1 MAQYKDKE
9 QYITGGTID
18 DSPEPVS
25 KTLYDMIKPVGAA
38 VESTGE
44 YNLNVGGEGP
54 TIADALT
61 GLITPQYDIP
71 LLSPLSKAIGG
82 AAKKI
87 DEILPDVP
95 MDAVVGTATN
105 PIIGAITRKFF
116 PDATAPGAETAVN
129 FTPGIGD
136 PETGL
141 YSPVDVVGLA
151 LDAAGIGLAGDYLK
165 AARYRKSRELRPP
178 DLGLEAIFER
188 NQASLDAMRA
198 NPAHEIINPQSA
210 VDQFDGLSGSN
221 PVLTRIREI
230 RESMPDITVRE
241 TVDMIQDDD
250 AMMDIIRARGGA
262 SSDQMR
268 MFDENLSARLE
279 AEGIPAPP
287 PGDLAAT
294 ANRGLIFDE
303 MGLDPSAPD
312 FDHVMDGS
320 FARVA
325 ERPIPNRETGL
336 YSQDPEIVPEITPG
350 IDRITSAADKAF
362 GAAQKR
368 IDGVNYT
375 DFNINQINLFDEPG
389 LSNNTVKKTFA
400 RQDRTDSY
408 LDVVIESKSNGSM
421 DVRMSDRASDTIKE
435 DGYMHYNIRKLDDG
449 TTHIT
454 DFHFFT
460 EGEYLN
466 LSQTQKRSAQRL
478 FVDFMNTIPKG
489 SKFTNNTLTLDSLH
503 FIMRELVRS
512 GKGTIKPLRKGVLGD
527 LDTRTAASSKFS
539 GATQLGASNQTEKLG
554 LLFQNYQ
561 EQLIKS
567 GQMSPNDIIDFQAI
581 TQRSYHKW
589 GRTTAERARE
599 KGTPYDHSVIK
610 FTEFTI
616 DDFKAFI
623 PSVVGL
629 KNWKEVEEMIKGK
642 DETVD
647 RVIDLEKGIF

>member
-1 MAQYKDKE
+1 MAQYKEDE

-54 TIADALT
+54 TIADALAD
-61 GLITPQYDIP
+61 LITPQFDIP

-105 PIIGAITRKFF
+105 PIIGAITRQFF
-116 PDATAPGAETAVN
+116 PNATTPGVETLVN

-165 AARYRKSRELRPP
+165 AAKYRKSRELQPP

-198 NPAHEIINPQSA
+198 NPAHEIMNPP
-210 VDQFDGLSGSN
+210 VDN
-221 PVLTRIREI
+221 PVLDRIREI
-230 RESMPDITVRE
+230 RESIPDITVRE

-250 AMMDIIRARGGA
+250 AMMDIIRARNGA
-262 SSDQMR
+262 SADQMR
-268 MFDENLSARLE
+268 MFDEDLSARLE
-279 AEGIPAPP
+279 ADGIPAPP

-303 MGLDPSAPD
+303 IGVDPSAMD
-312 FDHVMDGS
+312 FDAVMDAPM
-320 FARVA
+320 ARASVA
-325 ERPIPNRETGL
+325 
-336 YSQDPEIVPEITPG
+336 PEIIPEITPG
-350 IDRITSAADKAF
+350 IDRITSTADKAF

-368 IDGVNYT
+368 IDGINYT

-389 LSNNTVKKTFA
+389 LTNNKIKKTFA

-408 LDVVIESKSNGSM
+408 LDVIIESESNGSM
-421 DVRMSDRASDTIKE
+421 TVRMSDRASDTIKE
-435 DGYMHYNIRKLDDG
+435 DGFMHYNISKLDDG
-449 TTHIT
+449 TNHIT

-466 LSQTQKRSAQRL
+466 LSHSQKRSAQRL

-503 FIMRELVRS
+503 FIMRELVKS
-512 GKGTIKPLRKGVLGD
+512 GQGTIKPLRKGVLGD
-527 LDTRTAASSKFS
+527 LDTRTASSSKFS
-539 GATQLGASNQTEKLG
+539 GATQLGASDQTEKLG

-567 GQMSPNDIIDFQAI
+567 GQMSPNDVVDFQAI

-589 GRTTAERARE
+589 GKTTAERSRE
-599 KGTPYDHSVIK
+599 KGTPYDHSVIR

-647 RVIDLEKGIF
+647 RVIDLEKGVF

>member
-1 MAQYKDKE
+1 MAIYKEDE

-61 GLITPQYDIP
+61 GLITPEYNIP

-129 FTPGIGD
+129 FIPGIGD

-151 LDAAGIGLAGDYLK
+151 LDAAGIGVAGDYLK
-165 AARYRKSRELRPP
+165 AAKYRKARELQPP
-178 DLGLEAIFER
+178 DLGLEEIFAR

-198 NPAHEIINPQSA
+198 NPAHEIINPP
-210 VDQFDGLSGSN
+210 VDN
-221 PVLTRIREI
+221 PVLDRIREI
-230 RESMPDITVRE
+230 REGNPGITVRE

-250 AMMDIIRARGGA
+250 AMMDIIRARNGA
-262 SSDQMR
+262 SADQMR

-287 PGDLAAT
+287 SGDLAAT

-303 MGLDPSAPD
+303 MGLDPSAID
-312 FDHVMDGS
+312 FDAVMNAPM
-320 FARVA
+320 ARASVA
-325 ERPIPNRETGL
+325 
-336 YSQDPEIVPEITPG
+336 PEIIPEITPG

-389 LSNNTVKKTFA
+389 LTDNTIKKTFA
-400 RQDRTDSY
+400 RKDRTDSY
-408 LDVVIESKSNGSM
+408 LDVIIESESNGSM
-421 DVRMSDRASDTIKE
+421 TVRMSDRASDVMKE
-435 DGYMHYNIRKLDDG
+435 DGFMHYNITKLDDG
-449 TTHIT
+449 THHIT

-466 LSQTQKRSAQRL
+466 LSHSQKRSAQRL

-503 FIMRELVRS
+503 FIMRELVKS
-512 GKGTIKPLRKGVLGD
+512 GQGTIKPLRKGVLGD
-527 LDTRTAASSKFS
+527 LDIRTASSSKFS

-581 TQRSYHKW
+581 TQRSYYKW
-589 GRTTAERARE
+589 GKTTAERARE
-599 KGTPYDHSVIK
+599 KGTPYDHSVIR

-647 RVIDLEKGIF
+647 RVMDLEQGVF